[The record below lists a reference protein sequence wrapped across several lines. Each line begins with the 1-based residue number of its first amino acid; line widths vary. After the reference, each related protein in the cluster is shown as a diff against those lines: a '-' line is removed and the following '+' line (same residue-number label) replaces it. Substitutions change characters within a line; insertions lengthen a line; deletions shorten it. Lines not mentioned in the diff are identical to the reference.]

1 MIANSAAVPIAVV
14 KYNPIIAN
22 KIDIVTKTKLAM
34 TNEINDLLMI
44 PSPPLKNLLLIFTI
58 NLHCPC
64 IIALSLM
71 RQEGVLM

>member
-34 TNEINDLLMI
+34 TNEINDLHMM
-44 PSPPLKNLLLIFTI
+44 PSPPLIADSINYFLISI
-58 NLHCPC
+58 
-64 IIALSLM
+64 
-71 RQEGVLM
+71 

>member
-34 TNEINDLLMI
+34 TNEINDLLMM
-44 PSPPLKNLLLIFTI
+44 PSPPLKNL
-58 NLHCPC
+58 
-64 IIALSLM
+64 
-71 RQEGVLM
+71 